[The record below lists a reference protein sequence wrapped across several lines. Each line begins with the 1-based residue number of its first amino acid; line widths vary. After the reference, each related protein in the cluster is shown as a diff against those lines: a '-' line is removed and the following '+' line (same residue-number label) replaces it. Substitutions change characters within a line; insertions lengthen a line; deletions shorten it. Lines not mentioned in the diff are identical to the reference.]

1 MRQKNGLFPLPEYG
15 HAFGSPW
22 IIKERDVAP
31 RVVSQGVMES
41 LRRTRRA
48 PANKFCSLLF
58 LCLFLMNSFCY
69 GDGIEERFGK
79 KRTLFYDVFF
89 NGIPTGKIEW
99 QYLGKDVVSGRKVD
113 VILLNSDTKILK
125 LLNLESKEKVYIDSM
140 TYLPLK
146 VERDVV
152 FFGKKEKIKE
162 VYNQDTGL
170 ITITKS
176 NSSKKQTFLHAA
188 KPIHNILSLL
198 YFFPKDIALVKD
210 RPLYFNLPTQK
221 ITIKMLY
228 ESAIA
233 FGKDKKDIYFL
244 AGRGGKKFNLWLDKK
259 ERIPV
264 KMEFMVPLG
273 KITIVRKS

>member
-1 MRQKNGLFPLPEYG
+1 MKKKNGLFPLPEYG
-15 HAFGSPW
+15 HTFGSPW

-31 RVVSQGVMES
+31 RVLQGAMGS
-41 LRRTRRA
+41 LRRIRRA
-48 PANKFCSLLF
+48 PVNKLCSLF
-58 LCLFLMNSFCY
+58 LLCFILMNGFCFSN
-69 GDGIEERFGK
+69 DIEERFGK
-79 KRTLFYDVFF
+79 ERTLFYDVFF

-99 QYLGKDVVSGRKVD
+99 QYLGKEVVSGREVD
-113 VILLNSDTKILK
+113 VILLNSDTNILK
-125 LLNLESKEKVYIDSM
+125 LLNLESKEKVYIDSV

-162 VYNQDTGL
+162 IYNQDTGL
-170 ITITKS
+170 ITITKN
-176 NSSKKQTFLHAA
+176 NSSKKQTLLHAA

-198 YFFPKDIALVKD
+198 YFFPKDIALIKD

-228 ESAIA
+228 ENAIT
-233 FGKDKKDIYFL
+233 FGKGKKDIYFL
-244 AGRGGKKFNLWLDKK
+244 AGKGDKKFNLWLDKK

-264 KMEFMVPLG
+264 KMEFIVPLG

>member
-1 MRQKNGLFPLPEYG
+1 MKKKLGLF
-15 HAFGSPW
+15 SKW
-22 IIKERDVAP
+22 
-31 RVVSQGVMES
+31 
-41 LRRTRRA
+41 
-48 PANKFCSLLF
+48 CSLFF
-58 LCLFLMNSFCY
+58 LCFVLTSGLGLCE
-69 GDGIEERFGK
+69 DIEERFGPEHS
-79 KRTLFYDVFF
+79 LFYEVFF

-99 QYLGKDVVSGRKVD
+99 RYLGREVVDGRNAE
-113 VILLNSDTKILK
+113 VILLNSDTNILK
-125 LLNLESKEKVYIDSM
+125 LLNLESKEKVFIDSK

-152 FFGKKEKIKE
+152 FFGKKELIKE

-176 NSSKKQTFLHAA
+176 NSGKKEVYLRQK

-198 YFFPKDIALVKD
+198 YFFPKNIDLVKNKL
-210 RPLYFNLPTQK
+210 LYFNLPTQK

-228 ESAIA
+228 EKDIA
-233 FGKDKKDIYFL
+233 FGKGTKDIYFL
-244 AGRGGKKFNLWLDKK
+244 SGRGDKKFNLWLDKR

-264 KMEFMVPLG
+264 KMEFIVPLG

>member
-1 MRQKNGLFPLPEYG
+1 MKKKMRLFISWCGLFFFCFILMPG
-15 HAFGSPW
+15 FGCC
-22 IIKERDVAP
+22 D
-31 RVVSQGVMES
+31 
-41 LRRTRRA
+41 
-48 PANKFCSLLF
+48 N
-58 LCLFLMNSFCY
+58 
-69 GDGIEERFGK
+69 IEERFGGEK
-79 KRTLFYDVFF
+79 LLYYEVFF

-99 QYLGKDVVSGRKVD
+99 QYLGKGNVNGHNAE
-113 VILLNSDTKILK
+113 IIMINSDTNILK
-125 LLNLESKEKVYIDSM
+125 LLNLESKEKVFIDSQ

-152 FFGKKEKIKE
+152 FFGKKELIEE

-170 ITITKS
+170 ITITK
-176 NSSKKQTFLHAA
+176 NDSSKKETFLHQK

-210 RPLYFNLPTQK
+210 KPLYFNLPTQK

-228 ESAIA
+228 ENNVA

-244 AGRGGKKFNLWLDKK
+244 SGRGDRRFNLWLDKK
-259 ERIPV
+259 ERIPL
-264 KMEFMVPLG
+264 KMEFIVPLG